1 MQISKYKTK
10 MVIAVET
17 HSVQQ
22 KRKECRQGVRRWEAF
37 REEGGLSWEV
47 KDAEL
52 VRWPRKREGILSYR
66 EAYAK
71 SGAQEGMGY
80 SGAINNSPR
89 LELEC
94 WGGGGEW
101 GAGEEGVAGSWRE
114 KTGPV
119 YQAISVLC

>member
-17 HSVQQ
+17 HSMQQ
-22 KRKECRQGVRRWEAF
+22 KRRVSTRG
-37 REEGGLSWEV
+37 EEVGGLHGRRRF
-47 KDAEL
+47 EL
-52 VRWPRKREGILSYR
+52 GGERCGVGQVAQEKRGHPFIQRGICQVR
-66 EAYAK
+66 
-71 SGAQEGMGY
+71 GAQEGMGY

-101 GAGEEGVAGSWRE
+101 GAGGEGVAGSWRE

-119 YQAISVLC
+119 YQAIFVLC